1 MTKKIRYSKANS
13 SAEDDAHSKYWEK
26 RVANHVWSSYNTL
39 EEENYALIGYYD
51 KTLNDIRLQLY
62 NLAEREKSGDLT
74 RTQRYLKNHL
84 EELRKQIEDECE
96 KLGKKVESKATSNII
111 KEMQS
116 NSQNIFSNI
125 SGSLS

>member
-13 SAEDDAHSKYWEK
+13 SAEDDAHSKYW
-26 RVANHVWSSYNTL
+26 
-39 EEENYALIGYYD
+39 
-51 KTLNDIRLQLY
+51 
-62 NLAEREKSGDLT
+62 EREKSGDLT

-125 SGSLS
+125 FRLHKVF